1 MSITITV
8 SEGTEAKIRRRAES
22 TGVDVEKIVSDLVEE
37 AWDDHFPEEG
47 HSNSETPEHPLA
59 RFTGMFSSGV
69 TDTAERH
76 SEILREAVRMP
87 GGFAND

>member
-37 AWDDHFPEEG
+37 AWDEHFPENG
-47 HSNSETPEHPLA
+47 NPDSGASEDPLA
-59 RFTGMFSSGV
+59 PFTGMFSSGF

-76 SEILREAVRMP
+76 SEILRESVRMP

>member
-37 AWDDHFPEEG
+37 AWDEHFPENARS
-47 HSNSETPEHPLA
+47 HSESSQDPLA
-59 RFTGMFSSGV
+59 PFTGMFSSGF

-76 SEILREAVRMP
+76 SEILRESVRMP